1 MKEMAMQHS
10 SFLGDIEEAET
21 RKASIESSIIPSQR
35 ELDRIESGMRHAEA
49 QHGLAVDQKAVVLRD
64 IQREK
69 DHLKQLDNEVAAK
82 HEEMN
87 KAATRN
93 RQEKQTTA
101 AKAAGKPG
109 KGGGGGGE
117 FVSDYQRELASLKT
131 ELASTQD
138 QKITLQVTPTPTAL

>member
-10 SFLGDIEEAET
+10 SLLGDIEEAET
-21 RKASIESSIIPSQR
+21 RRASIESSIIPSQR

-109 KGGGGGGE
+109 KGGEGGGE

>member
-10 SFLGDIEEAET
+10 SLLGDIEEAET
-21 RKASIESSIIPSQR
+21 RRASIESSIIPSQR

-93 RQEKQTTA
+93 RQEKQTKA

-109 KGGGGGGE
+109 KGGEGGGE